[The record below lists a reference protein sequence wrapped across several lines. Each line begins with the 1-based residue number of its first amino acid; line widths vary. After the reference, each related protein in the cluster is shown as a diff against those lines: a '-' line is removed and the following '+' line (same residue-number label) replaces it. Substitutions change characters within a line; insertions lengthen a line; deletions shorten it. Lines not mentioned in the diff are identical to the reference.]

1 MLSKGFTVK
10 PALIAR
16 LLHRFISTRLQLAL
30 PVRAAAAALMV
41 GATTPALAGAGGAGG
56 LPWEAPLTTLAN
68 SLTGPV
74 ALAISIIAM
83 AAAGGTL
90 IFGGELGE
98 FARKAMLLVL
108 AISFLVFGTGFMTAL
123 FGVAAAVI

>member
-1 MLSKGFTVK
+1 MKKTRFLRLLALLLVQFGFT
-10 PALIAR
+10 R
-16 LLHRFISTRLQLAL
+16 LAF
-30 PVRAAAAALMV
+30 
-41 GATTPALAGAGGAGG
+41 AGGGGGG

-98 FARKAMLLVL
+98 FTRKALLLVL
-108 AISFLVFGTGFMTAL
+108 AISFLVFGAGFMTAL
-123 FGVAAAVI
+123 FGVSAALV